1 MPGRSRFLGRA
12 RLAALYA
19 FIGALVLLSSP
30 DPFLVAVGAV
40 PVALGEGIRIW
51 AAGHL
56 VKSTRLITSGPY
68 AYTQNPLYL
77 GRLLILTGLAISARS
92 PLHLNLV
99 ALLAGY
105 AVFFFYYMP
114 RKVRVEG
121 ARLARI
127 HGQAFEIYH
136 RSVPI
141 LFPRLRRH
149 PPSEATPWSFRL
161 MVRNQEPLALAGI
174 LAVMAVLVW
183 KAGRS

>member
-1 MPGRSRFLGRA
+1 MPERSRLLGRA
-12 RLAALYA
+12 RLAAVYA
-19 FIGALVLLSSP
+19 FIGALVTLSRP
-30 DPFLVAVGAV
+30 DPFLVAMGAV
-40 PVALGEGIRIW
+40 PVAIGEGIRIW

-77 GRLLILTGLAISARS
+77 GRLLILTGLAIAARS
-92 PLHLNLV
+92 VLYLNLV
-99 ALLAGY
+99 ALAAGY
-105 AVFFFYYMP
+105 TFFFLYYIP

-141 LFPRLRRH
+141 LFPQLRRH
-149 PPSEATPWSFRL
+149 PASETTPWSLRL
-161 MVRNQEPLALAGI
+161 MVRNQEPFVIALI
-174 LAVMAVLVW
+174 FLVMATLAW
-183 KAGRS
+183 KAGDR

>member
-1 MPGRSRFLGRA
+1 MPERSEVLGRI
-12 RLAALYA
+12 RLAIVYA
-19 FIGALVLLSSP
+19 FIGALVILSRP
-30 DPFLVAVGAV
+30 DPIQVAVGAGF
-40 PVALGEGIRIW
+40 VALGEGLRMW

-77 GRLLILTGLAISARS
+77 GRLLILTGLGIAARA
-92 PLHLNLV
+92 PLYLNLW
-99 ALLAGY
+99 ALAAGY

-121 ARLARI
+121 ARLAEF

-149 PPSEATPWSFRL
+149 PSAETAPWSFRL
-161 MVRNQEPLALAGI
+161 MVRNQEPLVLAGLIVVMAALA
-174 LAVMAVLVW
+174 W
-183 KAGRS
+183 KAGRG